1 LLTVIGLI
9 PDPDSFQ
16 EGERAGRCLLASDR
30 MLSQLYEAPQSQ
42 ARAGTRPANSPAS
55 PMTHGRKRRDGQQ
68 REKPNWRLEF
78 IAKTDRRM
86 ARFAS
91 DCGIWPDGTPFDP
104 ATPAPENPWLMPDSL
119 TIFQCGDPLQIDR
132 WPALLMVNRINA
144 VIRALAR
151 KDGCWP
157 DYSPFGKDDPDY
169 YSLSPS
175 FDEQVMDHPP
185 PLKAAPWRMPTS
197 PHVPYCGPPI

>member
-1 LLTVIGLI
+1 
-9 PDPDSFQ
+9 
-16 EGERAGRCLLASDR
+16 

-42 ARAGTRPANSPAS
+42 TKSRNKARKLSRFADDDMDESDETDNG
-55 PMTHGRKRRDGQQ
+55 G
-68 REKPNWRLEF
+68 EKAHWRLEF

-91 DCGIWPDGTPFDP
+91 DCGIWPDGSPFDP
-104 ATPAPENPWLMPDSL
+104 ATPAPESPWLMPDSL
-119 TIFQCGDPLQIDR
+119 TIFQCGDPLPIDR

-175 FDEQVMDHPP
+175 FDEQVMGHPP